1 MAEIVVR
8 RAPAWGDKLRAYRIF
23 VNGEARGT
31 VSENGEAR
39 IAVGPG
45 RNVVRMKI
53 DWCWS
58 PAVDLDVE
66 AGTVRTLECGPNA
79 HPLLALVYI
88 TFLKNRYLW
97 LRDSGSR
104 VPPVAA

>member
-8 RAPAWGDKLRAYRIF
+8 RASAWGDKLRAYRII
-23 VNGEARGT
+23 VNGEDRGC
-31 VSENGEAR
+31 VSENGETR
-39 IAVGPG
+39 VAVAPG

-66 AGTVRTLECGPNA
+66 EGTVRALECGLNA
-79 HPLLALVYI
+79 HPFLVLFYMS
-88 TFLKNRYLW
+88 FLKHDYLW
-97 LRDSGSR
+97 LRTSAHQ
-104 VPPVAA
+104 AAALHA